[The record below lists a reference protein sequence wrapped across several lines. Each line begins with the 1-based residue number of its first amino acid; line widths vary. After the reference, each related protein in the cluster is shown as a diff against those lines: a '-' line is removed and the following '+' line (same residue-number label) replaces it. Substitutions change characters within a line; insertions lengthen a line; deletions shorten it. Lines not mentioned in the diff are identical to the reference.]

1 MALNWKGDKLIS
13 KVQAAQKTGLNRTLG
28 ETVEHAKNNHEWIN
42 RNGFLEGSIKILELA
57 HRAGTGFRGTWGS
70 VDVVYALI
78 HELGGKI
85 VPKKAPALR
94 FQVGGQWVTTQE
106 VNIPARPYLR
116 PAADAVYPRLA
127 ENIRRALRGS

>member
-1 MALNWKGDKLIS
+1 MALNWKGDKLIA
-13 KVQAAQKTGLNRTLG
+13 KVQAAQKKGLNRTVAETIEYSKGNHTWQNDTG
-28 ETVEHAKNNHEWIN
+28 E
-42 RNGFLEGSIKILELA
+42 LEGSISFIEFA
-57 HRAGTGFRGTWGS
+57 HRAGAGFRAVWGS
-70 VDVVYALI
+70 KDVVYALI

-127 ENIRRALRGS
+127 ENIRETLRNL

>member
-1 MALNWKGDKLIS
+1 MALNWKGDKLIA
-13 KVQAAQKTGLNRTLG
+13 KVQAAQKTGLNRTVA
-28 ETVEHAKNNHEWIN
+28 ETIEHAKNNHTWIN
-42 RNGFLEGSIKILELA
+42 RSGELEGSIKFLEFA
-57 HRAGTGFRGTWGS
+57 HRAGSGFRAIWGS
-70 VDVVYALI
+70 ADVVYALI

-127 ENIRRALRGS
+127 DNIRKALRNL

>member
-1 MALNWKGDKLIS
+1 MALQWNGDRIIAKI
-13 KVQAAQKTGLNRTLG
+13 QAAQKEGINRTVA
-28 ETVEHAKNNHEWIN
+28 ETVEYAKNNHTWIY
-42 RNGFLEGSIKILELA
+42 RSGTLEGSIKILELA
-57 HRAGTGFRGTWGS
+57 HRAGAGFRATWGS
-70 VDVVYALI
+70 ADVVYALI

-94 FQVGGQWVTTQE
+94 FQVKGQWVTTQE

-127 ENIRRALRGS
+127 SNIAAAFRGL